1 MVGQHEEALTT
12 RLVEVAASGTV
23 REALQKTNGWKRQR
37 EVPLKETKQFLS
49 QCFFFFFSK
58 FFCVKYVVFIS
69 DRVRSKNSYLMHFN
83 TVFPPEL
90 ASI

>member
-1 MVGQHEEALTT
+1 MTT

-23 REALQKTNGWKRQR
+23 REVMQKTNGWKRQR

-49 QCFFFFFSK
+49 QCFFFSK
-58 FFCVKYVVFIS
+58 FFAVKYVVFIS

-83 TVFPPEL
+83 TVFPPAL

>member
-1 MVGQHEEALTT
+1 ME
-12 RLVEVAASGTV
+12 
-23 REALQKTNGWKRQR
+23 
-37 EVPLKETKQFLS
+37 ETKRGATKRNQAVSIAML
-49 QCFFFFFSK
+49 FFFFSK
-58 FFCVKYVVFIS
+58 FFGVKYVVFIS